1 MLIIGHHILYGK
13 LVNLDKPLLVMKK
26 EKITSNDMIQDD
38 TISTLNTEYH
48 VQAVIR
54 RKILFNKR
62 PRPIVTLDGKKK

>member
-54 RKILFNKR
+54 KKILFNKR
-62 PRPIVTLDGKKK
+62 PRPIVILDGKKK